1 MKCGASVVC
10 DGFARPVLCHGFS
23 GAVSIVI
30 FAVSAQNGMYNWT
43 MPRTFPEFL
52 LPLLRLLADGY
63 FHSGQALA
71 QKLTVSRASICNLV
85 HVAQEMGLGIHAIR
99 GRGYQLVSP
108 PVWLDRADIV
118 DALGPVAQHYDVQIL
133 DATES
138 TNSVLMQAAEN
149 GARDG
154 SVVCAEYQFAGRG
167 RRGRHWHSVL
177 GGSLTFSVLWRFEEG
192 IAALV
197 GLSLAV
203 GVAMARALN
212 RFSRFPVKLKWPNDV
227 LVDYRKLAGILVEI
241 QGDIQGPSFAVVGI
255 GLNVRLPAHQR
266 ESIDQAVV
274 DLAEMQ
280 VLVDRNQLLACCLVE
295 LKSVMDV
302 MRREGFSGLRA
313 EWEAHHAHAG
323 QPVSLLLPDHR
334 RVTGIARGVDDT
346 GAFLLQAGHGASVA
360 YNSGDIRLRS
370 GQKPS

>member
-1 MKCGASVVC
+1 M
-10 DGFARPVLCHGFS
+10 
-23 GAVSIVI
+23 
-30 FAVSAQNGMYNWT
+30 
-43 MPRTFPEFL
+43 
-52 LPLLRLLADGY
+52 LRHLADGG
-63 FHSGQALA
+63 FHSGQALGQA
-71 QKLTVSRASICNLV
+71 YGVSRATICNLV
-85 HVAQEMGLGIHAIR
+85 HKARDMGVSIHAVQ
-99 GRGYQLVSP
+99 GRGYQLESP
-108 PVWLDRADIV
+108 VAWLDSEKIRA
-118 DALGPVAQHYDVQIL
+118 ALGSAASHYHLRVI
-133 DATES
+133 DATDS
-138 TNSVLMQAAEN
+138 TNSLLMQAAET
-149 GARDG
+149 GAPDG

-167 RRGRHWHSVL
+167 RRGRAWHAVL

-203 GVAMARALN
+203 GVAITRALN

-255 GLNVRLPAHQR
+255 GLNVHLPAAQR

-280 VLVDRNQLLACCLVE
+280 VQVDRNDLLASCLVE

-302 MRREGFSGLRA
+302 MRREGFSALRA

-323 QPVSLLLPDHR
+323 QPVSLQLPDR
-334 RVTGIARGVDDT
+334 QTVTGIARGVDDT
-346 GAFLLQAGHGASVA
+346 GAFLLQTDHGATVS
-360 YNSGDIRLRS
+360 YNSGDIRLRTGHKS
-370 GQKPS
+370 

>member
-1 MKCGASVVC
+1 MS
-10 DGFARPVLCHGFS
+10 
-23 GAVSIVI
+23 
-30 FAVSAQNGMYNWT
+30 
-43 MPRTFPEFL
+43 RTLPEYL
-52 LPLLRLLADGY
+52 LPMLRHLADGS
-63 FHSGQALA
+63 FHSGEALA
-71 QKLTVSRASICNLV
+71 QSLAISRASICNLV
-85 HVAQEMGLGIHAIR
+85 HVAQGLGLTIHAVR

-108 PVWLDRADIV
+108 PAWLNQTIIGE
-118 DALGPVAQHYDVQIL
+118 ALGPVAPYYNIQII

-138 TNSVLMQAAEN
+138 TNSVLMHAAES
-149 GARDG
+149 GAPDG

-227 LVDYRKLAGILVEI
+227 LVDFRKLAGILVEI

-255 GLNVRLPAHQR
+255 GLNVRLPTDQR

-274 DLAEMQ
+274 DLTEMQ
-280 VLVDRNQLLACCLVE
+280 VQVDLNHLLASCLVE

-302 MRREGFSGLRA
+302 MRRDGFSGLRA
-313 EWEAHHAHAG
+313 EWEANHAHAG
-323 QPVSLLLPDHR
+323 QQVSLLLPDR
-334 RVTGIARGVDDT
+334 QTVTGIARGVDDT

-360 YNSGDIRLRS
+360 YNSGDIRLRT
-370 GQKPS
+370 GHKQ

>member
-1 MKCGASVVC
+1 MS
-10 DGFARPVLCHGFS
+10 
-23 GAVSIVI
+23 
-30 FAVSAQNGMYNWT
+30 
-43 MPRTFPEFL
+43 RTLPECL
-52 LPLLRLLADGY
+52 LPLLRHLADGH

-71 QKLTVSRASICNLV
+71 QSLAISRASICNLV
-85 HVAQEMGLGIHAIR
+85 HVAQGLGLTIHAIR

-108 PVWLDRADIV
+108 PAWLDEATV
-118 DALGPVAQHYDVQIL
+118 VEALGPVAQHYHFQIL

-138 TNSVLMQAAEN
+138 TNSVLMHAAEL
-149 GARDG
+149 GAPDG

-255 GLNVRLPAHQR
+255 GLNVRLPSDQR
-266 ESIDQAVV
+266 DSIDQAVV
-274 DLAEMQ
+274 DLTEMQ
-280 VLVDRNQLLACCLVE
+280 VQVDRNLLLASCLVE

-302 MRREGFSGLRA
+302 MRREGFGGLRA

-323 QPVSLLLPDHR
+323 QPVSLLLPDQQT
-334 RVTGIARGVDDT
+334 VTGIARGVDDT
-346 GAFLLQAGHGASVA
+346 GAFILQSDHGGNVV
-360 YNSGDIRLRS
+360 YNSGDIRLRTV
-370 GQKPS
+370 QKQR

>member
-1 MKCGASVVC
+1 MS
-10 DGFARPVLCHGFS
+10 
-23 GAVSIVI
+23 
-30 FAVSAQNGMYNWT
+30 
-43 MPRTFPEFL
+43 RTLPEFL
-52 LPLLRLLADGY
+52 LPLLRHIADGR

-71 QKLTVSRASICNLV
+71 QTLGISRASICNLV
-85 HVAQEMGLGIHAIR
+85 HVAQELGLNIHAVR

-108 PVWLDRADIV
+108 PTWLNPAQI
-118 DALGPVAQHYDVQIL
+118 DAALDSIAKYYHVEIL

-138 TNSVLMQAAEN
+138 TNSVLMLAAES
-149 GARDG
+149 GAPDG

-167 RRGRHWHSVL
+167 RRGRQWHSVL

-212 RFSRFPVKLKWPNDV
+212 QFSRFPVKLKWPNDV

-255 GLNVRLPAHQR
+255 GLNVRLPAAQR

-274 DLAEMQ
+274 DLEEMQ
-280 VLVDRNQLLACCLVE
+280 VQVDRNRLLATCLIE

-302 MRREGFSGLRA
+302 MRQDGFSGLRA
-313 EWEAHHAHAG
+313 EWESHHAHAG
-323 QPVSLLLPDHR
+323 QSVSLLLPDR
-334 RVTGIARGVDDT
+334 QTVTGIARGVDDT
-346 GAFLLQAGHGASVA
+346 GAFLLQSDNGSCVA
-360 YNSGDIRLRS
+360 YNSGDIRLRPT
-370 GQKPS
+370 PSRA

>member
-1 MKCGASVVC
+1 MS
-10 DGFARPVLCHGFS
+10 
-23 GAVSIVI
+23 
-30 FAVSAQNGMYNWT
+30 
-43 MPRTFPEFL
+43 RTLPEFL
-52 LPLLRLLADGY
+52 LPLLRHLADGR

-71 QKLTVSRASICNLV
+71 QTFSISRASICNLV
-85 HVAQEMGLGIHAIR
+85 HVAQELGLNIHAVR
-99 GRGYQLVSP
+99 GRGYQLVAP
-108 PVWLDRADIV
+108 PAWLNRAKIEN
-118 DALGPVAQHYDVQIL
+118 ALGSMAQYYQVQIL

-138 TNSVLMQAAEN
+138 TNSVLMQAAES
-149 GARDG
+149 GAPDG
-154 SVVCAEYQFAGRG
+154 SVMCAEYQFAGRG

-212 RFSRFPVKLKWPNDV
+212 QYSRYPVKLKWPNDV

-255 GLNVRLPAHQR
+255 GLNFRLPAAQR

-274 DLAEMQ
+274 DLEEMQ
-280 VLVDRNQLLACCLVE
+280 VQVDRNSLLATCLIE

-302 MRREGFSGLRA
+302 MRQDGFSGLRA

-323 QPVSLLLPDHR
+323 HAVSLLLPDQR
-334 RVTGIARGVDDT
+334 TVTGIARGVDDT
-346 GAFLLQAGHGASVA
+346 GAFLLQTDNGTCVA
-360 YNSGDIRLRS
+360 YNSGDIRLRI
-370 GQKPS
+370 GQNVL